1 MENPP
6 FFIPFLSLA
15 FFFCNILLDTTT
27 VSIENRIDKVILQP
41 LIFRMGM
48 LKVYG
53 HLKFKLIQETDY

>member
-1 MENPP
+1 MENPS

-15 FFFCNILLDTTT
+15 FCFCNILLDTAT

-41 LIFRMGM
+41 LIFRMVM
-48 LKVYG
+48 LKVNG